1 MERHGTLR
9 RGLRFGLRV
18 GVFHAVPFAVLSGM
32 AGISAFF
39 SPPEPTEFAAGLWRV
54 LAAVGGSLAVGAL
67 LGLVTGGLLLV
78 VPRWLRTSTV
88 LRGLLTALAGGTVY
102 LGEVVVVTE
111 ATDGGYAPIAL
122 ILLMVP
128 VIAAVTAAHSGD
140 IAGLS
145 RYHAW
150 LWSPARRP
158 SATHT

>member
-9 RGLRFGLRV
+9 RGLRYGLRV

-32 AGISAFF
+32 VGVGALF
-39 SPPEPTEFAAGLWRV
+39 SPPEAAEFAAGLWRAV
-54 LAAVGGSLAVGAL
+54 VAVGGSLAVGAL
-67 LGLVTGGLLLV
+67 LGVVTGGLLLV
-78 VPRWLRTSTV
+78 VPRWLRTSAV
-88 LRGLLTALAGGTVY
+88 LRGLLTAVAGGTVY
-102 LGEVVVVTE
+102 LGEVVVITE

-122 ILLMVP
+122 VLLMVP

-145 RYHAW
+145 RYHPW

-158 SATHT
+158 TADT